1 MNIQDIAKMAG
12 VSASTV
18 SKVINGK
25 DKDISEATRERV
37 MKIVEETNYMPWI
50 KFREKESLQ
59 SHLLGMIIHKN
70 CRERERMIE
79 AVDSEAN
86 KQGYHLAVHFVD
98 TDAEIP
104 VSLEAMEQRKV
115 SGVLI
120 DSDIDIP
127 LGRMENRTIFLGQ
140 SHNRKQNPKIYF
152 YYSMTEAGRQA
163 TEQLIKAGHTKI
175 ACVVEEGNKRI
186 LEGYQHA
193 MRDADLQVK
202 PAWIYEGKTLD
213 DIETLG
219 FRQCF
224 SEQATAFVCGSGEI
238 ACRLWKTIQ
247 LAGGTIPERYSVVVI
262 GDDHIMNILGSGITA
277 IDFPIEAM
285 CVDAV
290 KCLVKM
296 LQSEKQM
303 EGMRRFPL
311 ALKER
316 ASVGCPETERQ
327 GGKIVVVGS
336 MNLDITVEVSRIPV
350 NGETQIAE
358 RVLQFPGGKGGNQ
371 AVGIGKLGG
380 QAYMIGCLGY
390 DVDGRMLYNVL
401 MENHVHMD
409 GVSFDSTMG
418 SGKAYINVDR
428 NGESTIVV
436 YPGANNNLDIAHIN
450 RCKHL
455 FKDAKYCLL
464 SLEIAPE
471 VAEYTIKYCQRNH
484 TEVILKPS
492 NVENIKEGLL
502 KDIAYFVPNENE
514 LHVLVPG
521 SDTLENK
528 AQWLLDKGVQNVIVT
543 LGSRGCYLK
552 NNEYSLYFPGTDFD
566 AVDTTGGADSFI
578 SALATYLSEDKPL
591 LLAIGYAV
599 YASGITVTR
608 YGVQP
613 ALPDRQAVGI
623 YEDEIRA
630 KYNLNRREEN
640 K

>member
-1 MNIQDIAKMAG
+1 MQ
-12 VSASTV
+12 
-18 SKVINGK
+18 
-25 DKDISEATRERV
+25 E
-37 MKIVEETNYMPWI
+37 
-50 KFREKESLQ
+50 
-59 SHLLGMIIHKN
+59 
-70 CRERERMIE
+70 
-79 AVDSEAN
+79 
-86 KQGYHLAVHFVD
+86 
-98 TDAEIP
+98 
-104 VSLEAMEQRKV
+104 
-115 SGVLI
+115 
-120 DSDIDIP
+120 
-127 LGRMENRTIFLGQ
+127 
-140 SHNRKQNPKIYF
+140 
-152 YYSMTEAGRQA
+152 
-163 TEQLIKAGHTKI
+163 
-175 ACVVEEGNKRI
+175 
-186 LEGYQHA
+186 
-193 MRDADLQVK
+193 
-202 PAWIYEGKTLD
+202 
-213 DIETLG
+213 
-219 FRQCF
+219 
-224 SEQATAFVCGSGEI
+224 
-238 ACRLWKTIQ
+238 
-247 LAGGTIPERYSVVVI
+247 
-262 GDDHIMNILGSGITA
+262 
-277 IDFPIEAM
+277 
-285 CVDAV
+285 
-290 KCLVKM
+290 
-296 LQSEKQM
+296 
-303 EGMRRFPL
+303 
-311 ALKER
+311 
-316 ASVGCPETERQ
+316 
-327 GGKIVVVGS
+327 GKIVVVGS
-336 MNLDITVEVSRIPV
+336 MNLDITVGVSRIPV

-358 RVLQFPGGKGGNQ
+358 RILQFPGGKGGNQ

-409 GVSFDSTMG
+409 GVAFDSTVG

-492 NVENIKEGLL
+492 NVEN
-502 KDIAYFVPNENE
+502 NE

-521 SDTLENK
+521 RETLEKK

-552 NNEYSLYFPGTDFD
+552 NKEYSLFFPGTDFD

-613 ALPDRQAVGI
+613 ALPDRQAVDI